1 MHLLRRDISAR
12 LWTDFT
18 VGKRKILSAIAIAST
33 SALLASGLVA
43 PSAFADEEPQD
54 TAQTVEDVTERP
66 DGVSAQITAK
76 ATGHR
81 VEDLSLRTATEQVF
95 ANPDGTWTSET
106 TSAAR
111 FKEEKAGSFL

>member
-1 MHLLRRDISAR
+1 MNLLRGDTSAR

-18 VGKRKILSAIAIAST
+18 VRKRKILSTIAIAST

-43 PSAFADEEPQD
+43 PPAFAEDEPQD

-76 ATGHR
+76 VTGHR

-95 ANPDGTWTSET
+95 ANPDGT
-106 TSAAR
+106 
-111 FKEEKAGSFL
+111 